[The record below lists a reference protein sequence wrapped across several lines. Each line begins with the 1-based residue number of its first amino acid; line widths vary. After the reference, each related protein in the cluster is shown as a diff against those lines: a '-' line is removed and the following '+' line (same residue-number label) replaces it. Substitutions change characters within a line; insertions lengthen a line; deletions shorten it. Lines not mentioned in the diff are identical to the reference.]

1 MGLSRGDAGLD
12 STHHSALERPDGT
25 ADEEEEPA
33 PGWTVGWPP
42 VLGKATVG
50 GTGDE
55 GTVRREA
62 SGWAEETRRLPLG
75 FSKTFLSSIFI
86 V

>member
-1 MGLSRGDAGLD
+1 MAAG
-12 STHHSALERPDGT
+12 P
-25 ADEEEEPA
+25 
-33 PGWTVGWPP
+33 
-42 VLGKATVG
+42 GKAMVG

-62 SGWAEETRRLPLG
+62 SVWAEETRRLPSG